1 MPGRCCQHLPWLHR
15 EAGLAATLAATLAAI
30 PCRFLTTPPDMQD
43 APSDDTIQLQQLM
56 GYGMNIAAPVGVSRN
71 RVSAISRRHEGK
83 QERL

>member
-1 MPGRCCQHLPWLHR
+1 
-15 EAGLAATLAATLAAI
+15 
-30 PCRFLTTPPDMQD
+30 MQD
-43 APSDDTIQLQQLM
+43 APSDDTTPLQQLM